1 MREILSQP
9 FPSFMRPHFHISI
22 PVVSVLMALPVL
34 THGQAPTP
42 PAETPAPATTVA
54 PAPRRLLLKLG
65 LTPSRLIP
73 QYRYSGF
80 NWVVAPSLGVEYQL
94 GPHVSVYGQAD
105 VDFSFSHRD
114 VYYFGVPEKEA
125 LVHSGALGIGLRYY
139 YNQAGRERHNRAHG
153 AFQGNYLALEALTE
167 LQRIRDLVFDDY
179 TYPYPTQFTFTYR
192 TQTTPLLNVY
202 WGMQRRL
209 GQHFLYD
216 VNVGA
221 GIIAKPTTFYYHAYY
236 RNDRPLYY
244 LDGDFAINLRLYVV
258 R

>member
-1 MREILSQP
+1 
-9 FPSFMRPHFHISI
+9 MRPRLHVSI

-34 THGQAPTP
+34 THAQVPTP
-42 PAETPAPATTVA
+42 PIEPQATGAAAATSPV
-54 PAPRRLLLKLG
+54 PRRLLLKLG

-80 NWVVAPSLGVEYQL
+80 NWVVAPSLGIEYQL
-94 GPHVSVYGQAD
+94 SPHVSVYGQAD

-114 VYYFGVPEKEA
+114 YYYFGVPEKEA
-125 LVHSGALGIGLRYY
+125 LVHSGALGVGLRYY

-153 AFQGNYLALEALTE
+153 AFQGNYLSLEALTE
-167 LQRIRDLVFDDY
+167 LQRVRYVVFDDF
-179 TYPYPTQFTFTYR
+179 TYPYPTKLSLGYR

-202 WGMQRRL
+202 WGLQRRL

-216 VNVGA
+216 FNVGA
-221 GIIAKPTTFYYHAYY
+221 GIIAKPTSPYYAYN